1 MNFEWLF
8 KLKKLEKVLVMMAA
22 TGGSETASTGEPD
35 KASMAEL
42 DKNFQESLQTSL
54 RLILEVSK
62 VKTRRVLHFCPTY
75 L

>member
-1 MNFEWLF
+1 
-8 KLKKLEKVLVMMAA
+8 MAS
-22 TGGSETASTGEPD
+22 TGGSGTAGAGEPN

-62 VKTRRVLHFCPTY
+62 VENRRVLHFCTKPTT
-75 L
+75 